1 MSKVEKKNMKGPVA
15 KKSLQFYTTVMF
27 LTFIIE
33 NNVNAGL
40 QSFRKILQLNQS
52 EV

>member
-1 MSKVEKKNMKGPVA
+1 
-15 KKSLQFYTTVMF
+15 MF

-33 NNVNAGL
+33 NNVNAGF

>member
-1 MSKVEKKNMKGPVA
+1 MEGPVA

-27 LTFIIE
+27 LTFIIK

-40 QSFRKILQLNQS
+40 RSFRNILQLNQS

>member
-1 MSKVEKKNMKGPVA
+1 
-15 KKSLQFYTTVMF
+15 MF
-27 LTFIIE
+27 VTFIIE

-40 QSFRKILQLNQS
+40 RSFRKILQLNQS